1 MQRTRILKQISNNSR
16 TDMWVG
22 FFAIVLA
29 LFGLLMVFES
39 SNVSAYSDF
48 GDKYHYVKDQFRGL
62 VVGLTGMG
70 IASFIPY
77 KKYYQWSLP
86 FLIITI
92 ITLFT
97 VFVPGI
103 GVNAYGASRWINL
116 GFMNFQP
123 TEMAK
128 LSLVLYLS
136 AWLSEKE
143 KGKLLPF
150 LMLLGLIIGL
160 VMLQPDMGTAIILT
174 SIAIIMY
181 YLSGAN
187 IMHFVALIPS
197 LILGVVFLAISS
209 PYRLKRLMTFLNPS
223 QDPLGS
229 SYHIRQILIALGTGG
244 LTGVGLGSSLQKY
257 QYLPEATTDSIFAII
272 GEEFGFLGSL
282 ALIMVFIFF
291 LLRILKIIK
300 NTHDPYSYLLG
311 SGILVYFGCQIAVNL
326 GAIVAILPLT
336 GVPLPFISFGSSN
349 LVISLAAVGILIN
362 ISKSSSKNHK
372 LYG

>member
-1 MQRTRILKQISNNSR
+1 MQRTRNVRQINNDHR
-16 TDMWVG
+16 TDIWVG
-22 FFAIVLA
+22 FFAIILA

-39 SNVSAYSDF
+39 SNVSAFSDF
-48 GDKYHYVKDQFRGL
+48 GDKYRYVKDQFRGL
-62 VVGLTGMG
+62 IIGLSIMGLT
-70 IASFIPY
+70 SFIPY

-92 ITLFT
+92 ITLFA
-97 VFVPGI
+97 VFIPGV
-103 GVNAYGASRWINL
+103 GVKAYGASRWINL

-143 KGKLLPF
+143 KGKLLSF

-160 VMLQPDMGTAIILT
+160 VMLQPDMGTAIIL
-174 SIAIIMY
+174 SAIAIIMY
-181 YLSGAN
+181 FLSGAN

-197 LILGVVFLAISS
+197 IILGVIFLIISS
-209 PYRLKRLMTFLNPS
+209 PYRLKRLITYFNPS

-291 LLRILKIIK
+291 LFRILKIIK
-300 NTHDPYSYLLG
+300 NTQDTYSYLLG

-362 ISKSSSKNHK
+362 ISKSYQKNHK

>member
-1 MQRTRILKQISNNSR
+1 
-16 TDMWVG
+16 
-22 FFAIVLA
+22 
-29 LFGLLMVFES
+29 
-39 SNVSAYSDF
+39 
-48 GDKYHYVKDQFRGL
+48 
-62 VVGLTGMG
+62 
-70 IASFIPY
+70 
-77 KKYYQWSLP
+77 
-86 FLIITI
+86 
-92 ITLFT
+92 
-97 VFVPGI
+97 
-103 GVNAYGASRWINL
+103 
-116 GFMNFQP
+116 
-123 TEMAK
+123 
-128 LSLVLYLS
+128 
-136 AWLSEKE
+136 
-143 KGKLLPF
+143 
-150 LMLLGLIIGL
+150 
-160 VMLQPDMGTAIILT
+160 
-174 SIAIIMY
+174 MY
-181 YLSGAN
+181 FLSGAN

-197 LILGVVFLAISS
+197 IILGVIFLIISS
-209 PYRLKRLMTFLNPS
+209 PYRLKRLITYFNPS

-291 LLRILKIIK
+291 LFRILKIIK
-300 NTHDPYSYLLG
+300 NTQDTYSYLLG

-362 ISKSSSKNHK
+362 ISKSYQKNHK

>member
-1 MQRTRILKQISNNSR
+1 MQRVRNVKQISIIR
-16 TDMWVG
+16 RADIWIG
-22 FFAIVLA
+22 FFAVVLA

-39 SNVSAYSDF
+39 SNVSAFSDF
-48 GDKYHYVKDQFRGL
+48 GDKYHYVKDQFRGFL
-62 VVGLTGMG
+62 ISLTVMG

-77 KKYYQWSLP
+77 KKYYKWSLP
-86 FLIITI
+86 FLIFTVV
-92 ITLFT
+92 TLFA
-97 VFVPGI
+97 VFIPGI
-103 GVNAYGASRWINL
+103 GVKAYGASRWINL

-150 LMLLGLIIGL
+150 LLLLGLIIGL
-160 VMLQPDMGTAIILT
+160 VMLQPDMGTAIILS
-174 SIAIIMY
+174 SIAVLMY
-181 YLSGAN
+181 FLSGAN
-187 IMHFVALIPS
+187 LMHFVALIPS
-197 LILGVVFLAISS
+197 FILGVVFLAVSS
-209 PYRLKRLMTFLNPS
+209 PYRLKRLTTFLNPG
-223 QDPLGS
+223 QDPLGA

-291 LLRILKIIK
+291 LLRILKIVK
-300 NTHDPYSYLLG
+300 NTHDSYSYLLG
-311 SGILVYFGCQIAVNL
+311 SGILVYFACQMAVNL

-336 GVPLPFISFGSSN
+336 GVPLPFISFGSSH
-349 LVISLAAVGILIN
+349 LVISMAAIGILIN
-362 ISKSSSKNHK
+362 ISKSSQKNNK